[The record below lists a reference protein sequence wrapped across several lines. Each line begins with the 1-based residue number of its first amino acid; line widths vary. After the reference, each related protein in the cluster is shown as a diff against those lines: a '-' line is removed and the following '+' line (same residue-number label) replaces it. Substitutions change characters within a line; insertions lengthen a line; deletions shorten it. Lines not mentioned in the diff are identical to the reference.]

1 MQDIVTVSSAC
12 IDAVEMFSRGSLL
25 EGHTNPQDNVAI
37 LAVNFELLS
46 GVRCVC

>member
-1 MQDIVTVSSAC
+1 MQYIVTVSSAC
-12 IDAVEMFSRGSLL
+12 IDAVEVFSRGSLL
-25 EGHTNPQDNVAI
+25 EGHANPQDNVAI